1 MEYEKIIKLLDD
13 ITNQPSKSRTR
24 NWVEINDESRGKYD
38 NSCIKFKTSMIRSNL
53 RDYSDAYILVMGT
66 ITVPNTAAEVAA
78 VNNTNKQI
86 IFKNCAP
93 FANCITD

>member
-1 MEYEKIIKLLDD
+1 
-13 ITNQPSKSRTR
+13 
-24 NWVEINDESRGKYD
+24 
-38 NSCIKFKTSMIRSNL
+38 MIRSNL

-93 FANCITD
+93 FANCITDEITHKQMILKILLQ

>member
-1 MEYEKIIKLLDD
+1 
-13 ITNQPSKSRTR
+13 
-24 NWVEINDESRGKYD
+24 
-38 NSCIKFKTSMIRSNL
+38 MIRSNL